1 MDYLGGNMSDYGR
14 YIQQEVNRLQEENRE
29 LREEVISLRQ
39 YIDSI
44 QSLMEAVEEIDPKS
58 EIMPLLDRILYN
70 AMAVINASDG
80 SLLVTDDETGELVFV
95 LAHGRVK
102 TEDIVGQRI
111 PPGKGIAGWVAK
123 NKKPTIVNNTRTDD
137 RFYSRLDEKLS
148 FETRSIVAAPIV
160 GGNRVLGVIEVLNKK
175 DGKPFNQTDQ
185 TLLQL
190 LCRFAGEILNIMIQ
204 QDEEKPAEKKAQKQQ
219 PVKS

>member
-1 MDYLGGNMSDYGR
+1 MSDYGR
-14 YIQQEVNRLQEENRE
+14 YIQQEVNRLQDENRE
-29 LREEVISLRQ
+29 LREEVVSLRQ

-70 AMAVINASDG
+70 AMSVINASDG

-95 LAHGRVK
+95 LAHGRVSMD
-102 TEDIVGQRI
+102 ELVGQRI
-111 PPGKGIAGWVAK
+111 PHGKGIAGWVAK
-123 NKKPTIVNNTRTDD
+123 NKKPTIVNNTRADD

-148 FETRSIVAAPIV
+148 FETRSIVAAPII
-160 GGNRVLGVIEVLNKK
+160 GGSRVLGVIEVLNKR

-204 QDEEKPAEKKAQKQQ
+204 QDEEKTAEKKTQKQQ
-219 PVKS
+219 PVEG